1 MTSESIRSLLAYG
14 LPAIEREFKLA
25 QESEHQ
31 QMDMRQAINAT
42 RDMLGL
48 KGTRKEWQPH
58 EIEAVRQMMQ
68 SDATYAECA
77 AQLGRSTGSI
87 DGMVNK
93 IRKGKA

>member
-25 QESEHQ
+25 QESENQ

-77 AQLGRSTGSI
+77 AQLGRTTGSV
-87 DGMVNK
+87 DSMVSR
-93 IRKGKA
+93 IRRGEA